1 MADPSLLGLAGL
13 GFDCHGSLEIGK
25 KPFVGAAALY
35 RVASYGK
42 SSQECSTVCAWVCT
56 RLCTCHVWVPG
67 YVSGRT
73 REGDV
78 SSILHGHC
86 RHSRMGLSSYPLAR
100 GLVHLSYHF
109 LKKGSKRSRPLWRT
123 ETRVRSGC
131 REERTLSVGSIR
143 MILIC
148 LVSLRDPGNCN
159 EIGTKFLCVP
169 KLWFRTTCSGFQN
182 SLSKQAQEPEEIK
195 TEG

>member
-1 MADPSLLGLAGL
+1 MENRD
-13 GFDCHGSLEIGK
+13 K
-25 KPFVGAAALY
+25 
-35 RVASYGK
+35 
-42 SSQECSTVCAWVCT
+42 SQEWVQ
-56 RLCTCHVWVPG
+56 
-67 YVSGRT
+67 GRK
-73 REGDV
+73 D
-78 SSILHGHC
+78 SFC
-86 RHSRMGLSSYPLAR
+86 
-100 GLVHLSYHF
+100 
-109 LKKGSKRSRPLWRT
+109 
-123 ETRVRSGC
+123 
-131 REERTLSVGSIR
+131 GSIR